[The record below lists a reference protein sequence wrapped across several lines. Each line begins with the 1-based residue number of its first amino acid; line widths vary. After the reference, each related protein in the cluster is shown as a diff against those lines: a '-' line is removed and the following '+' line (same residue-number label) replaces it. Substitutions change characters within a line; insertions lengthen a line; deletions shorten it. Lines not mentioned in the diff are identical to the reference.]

1 MFATRVKNGI
11 MGTFRFDKN
20 GDIVPN
26 KWISFDKLQGQH
38 RRVRVRRGHQ
48 GRRVAGDDLRSSD
61 VGKGLERPFPHVD
74 EEAKWLPTFRRRPS
88 RSDGGFE
95 LPPSSSP
102 RSGCILVALVL
113 VWLGINLAKDWD
125 QFFRI
130 FLIGLT
136 NGALYALVA
145 LGYTLVY
152 GILELINF
160 AHGDVFMIGGMVAAT
175 VALSMFSLQE
185 DPALGTLVPAILVAL
200 LFAMAGCALLNAID
214 RARRVQAASAG
225 AASRAADHGDRGLVH
240 PPERRPDLEGLRAG
254 RDAAVAPGRGDL
266 HGRHLPG
273 LRRLHAGIASSRS

>member
-1 MFATRVKNGI
+1 MATDV
-11 MGTFRFDKN
+11 
-20 GDIVPN
+20 
-26 KWISFDKLQGQH
+26 QAQA
-38 RRVRVRRGHQ
+38 
-48 GRRVAGDDLRSSD
+48 VAL
-61 VGKGLERPFPHVD
+61 
-74 EEAKWLPTFRRRPS
+74 RRRI
-88 RSDGGFE
+88 RA
-95 LPPSSSP
+95 SSVVVP
-102 RSGCILVALVL
+102 AIGLTLVALVL

-160 AHGDVFMIGGMVAAT
+160 AHGDVFMIGGMIAAT

-185 DPALGTLVPAILVAL
+185 DPALGHPRSGDPRGAPPRDGRLRAAQRD
-200 LFAMAGCALLNAID
+200 D
-214 RARRVQAASAG
+214 RARRVQATSAR
-225 AASRAADHGDRGLVH
+225 AAPRAADHGDRGVVH

-273 LRRLHAGIASSRS
+273 LRRLHGGIASSRS